1 MKSNKEILSSI
12 LKTTQMGQIGI
23 RSVMDYAA
31 NQNFKKALKSQLR
44 EYDEIEREAHAIA
57 AARGWDVAELDPA
70 IKFMSKAYA
79 RTNLRISG
87 SDSKI
92 AGMMIQGNTRGM
104 IKGKKNQHHSCRQD
118 PRVAQLSQKLIDCE
132 TENIKQMQGY
142 L

>member
-1 MKSNKEILSSI
+1 
-12 LKTTQMGQIGI
+12 MGQIGI

-31 NQNFKKALKSQLR
+31 QDDFKKALRSQLK
-44 EYDEIEREAHAIA
+44 EYDEIEQEAHAIA
-57 AARGWDVAELDPA
+57 AARGWDIEELDPA

-79 RTNLRISG
+79 RTNLKFSG

-104 IKGKKNQHHSCRQD
+104 IKGTKNQHHSCRQD

-132 TENIKQMQGY
+132 TQNIHQMRGY

>member
-23 RSVMDYAA
+23 RSVMDFAGKDE
-31 NQNFKKALKSQLR
+31 FKKALKSQLR
-44 EYDEIEREAHAIA
+44 EYDQIEQEAHAIA
-57 AARGWDVAELDPA
+57 SARGWDITELDPA

-79 RTNLRISG
+79 RTHLRISG

-92 AGMMIQGNTRGM
+92 AAMMIQGNTRGM
-104 IKGKKNQHHSCRQD
+104 IKSTKNQHHSARQD

-132 TENIKQMQGY
+132 TQNIKQMQGY